1 MASLSLAIGINNKQ
15 DARFVQIVR
24 LWLYHLKVPK
34 LSYIFLFSFIVSR
47 IIRGYDELGTG
58 LGKPYTRIQ
67 SNY

>member
-34 LSYIFLFSFIVSR
+34 LSYISLFSFIVSR
-47 IIRGYDELGTG
+47 IIRGYDEFGTD

-67 SNY
+67 TDY

>member
-47 IIRGYDELGTG
+47 IIRGYDELETG
-58 LGKPYTRIQ
+58 FRKPYTRIQ
-67 SNY
+67 SDY